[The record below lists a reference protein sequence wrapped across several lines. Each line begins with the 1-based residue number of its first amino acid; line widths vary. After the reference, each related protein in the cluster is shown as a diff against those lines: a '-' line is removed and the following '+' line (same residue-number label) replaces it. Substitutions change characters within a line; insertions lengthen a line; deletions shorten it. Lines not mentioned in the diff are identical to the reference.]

1 MSGKHLCQSRLSAA
15 YISSNRYMHII
26 LFYFRLFILF
36 SPGLPFIRLSSVFL
50 RSSFVLPSPFIRL
63 FHILHPALF
72 QPSFIF
78 LRSSPFTRPSFSLS
92 TGLSLLPLRHSGSL
106 LRHFLCSLPSFQ
118 FSSPSFPALIPR
130 HSRLDRESLS
140 FPLLSPLSFQ
150 LAYPHLF
157 QCSPSPPFPLLPPSF
172 QFSPSSFQLL
182 SSSSFPARPG
192 IPVLSTALPFV
203 FPTGLSPSFTTFTL
217 STIPFAAPVI
227 PVLVLIISTALSPS
241 FPARPGIPCHPEQV
255 ILVILSASEGS
266 SPTDFS
272 IIISKHTKI

>member
-1 MSGKHLCQSRLSAA
+1 MSGKHLCQSRLSAT

-36 SPGLPFIRLSSVFL
+36 SPGLPFIGLHPSFIRLSSF
-50 RSSFVLPSPFIRL
+50 FI
-63 FHILHPALF
+63 
-72 QPSFIF
+72 
-78 LRSSPFTRPSFSLS
+78 RPSFSLPS
-92 TGLSLLPLRHSGSL
+92 SFPHPSSGLVPAFLHLSSFFTLHPAFLLPFHWSL
-106 LRHFLCSLPSFQ
+106 SASSPSFPLLAPHH
-118 FSSPSFPALIPR
+118 SSSYPSSFPALIPR

-150 LAYPHLF
+150 LASPRLL
-157 QCSPSPPFPLLPPSF
+157 QRSPSPPFPLLPPSF

-192 IPVLSTALPFV
+192 IP
-203 FPTGLSPSFTTFTL
+203 
-217 STIPFAAPVI
+217 
-227 PVLVLIISTALSPS
+227 
-241 FPARPGIPCHPEQV
+241 CHPEPV
-255 ILVILSASEGS
+255 LLVILSASEGS

>member
-1 MSGKHLCQSRLSAA
+1 MCGEHLCERRLSAT

-36 SPGLPFIRLSSVFL
+36 SPGLPFTLTSLVLHPDLL
-50 RSSFVLPSPFIRL
+50 RSSFVLPS
-63 FHILHPALF
+63 
-72 QPSFIF
+72 SFI
-78 LRSSPFTRPSFSLS
+78 RPSFSLS

-150 LAYPHLF
+150 LASPRLL
-157 QCSPSPPFPLLPPSF
+157 QRSPSPPFPLLPPSF
-172 QFSPSSFQLL
+172 QL
-182 SSSSFPARPG
+182 S
-192 IPVLSTALPFV
+192 
-203 FPTGLSPSFTTFTL
+203 
-217 STIPFAAPVI
+217 
-227 PVLVLIISTALSPS
+227 SPS
-241 FPARPGIPCHPEQV
+241 FPARPGIPCHPEPV
-255 ILVILSASEGS
+255 LLVILSASEGS